1 MVFGLS
7 LGGDSSFSEHLA
19 DDSESGGVSSRVT
32 VDEEISLLLKFEWMI
47 LSWTWR
53 RLGSRSVLLF
63 RSGAEV
69 TTVGGGSEDDCDED
83 DDDDIVAAT
92 FPFFI
97 ITFET
102 VLDAAAVGG
111 LARVKMAGSSTRH
124 GGRSAPWVMI

>member
-19 DDSESGGVSSRVT
+19 DDSESGGVSSK
-32 VDEEISLLLKFEWMI
+32 DFEDCISLLLNSEWMI
-47 LSWTWR
+47 FSWTAVR
-53 RLGSRSVLLF
+53 RFGSRSVLLF
-63 RSGAEV
+63 LRS
-69 TTVGGGSEDDCDED
+69 VGGGSEDDCD